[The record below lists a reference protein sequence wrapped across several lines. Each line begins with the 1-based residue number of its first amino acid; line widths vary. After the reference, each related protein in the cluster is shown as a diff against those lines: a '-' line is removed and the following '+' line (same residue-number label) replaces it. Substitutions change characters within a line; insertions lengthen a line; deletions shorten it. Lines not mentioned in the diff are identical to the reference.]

1 MRAGLERSR
10 RAIGLCGDG
19 SESIAAMAIFK
30 RPTLKTQPRKKRD
43 IPQGLFQKCPGC
55 NEVVSEIEL
64 NENLRVCPRCDY
76 HFALSA
82 KERITNLLDAQT
94 FVEMDADLKS
104 VDTLRFQG
112 MASYKDR
119 LKNYQER
126 TGLTDAVISGH
137 GMIDGY
143 KVAIAVMDF
152 GFLAATM
159 GSVVGERITRTIEY
173 GTAERCAVI
182 IVAASG
188 GARMYEGMLSLM
200 QMAKTSGALARHA
213 EAKLPYIS
221 VLTNPTTAGVMASFA
236 SLGDV
241 ILAEPRSMIGFAG
254 PRVIRE
260 TTHQDLPER
269 FQTAEFL
276 QEHGLI
282 DMIVHRKK
290 LGEEISRLLSY
301 LAITP

>member
-1 MRAGLERSR
+1 MRPGLETERRRLGLRRDGRSG
-10 RAIGLCGDG
+10 I
-19 SESIAAMAIFK
+19 IAMAIFK
-30 RPTLKTQPRKKRD
+30 KPTLKTASRKKRD

-55 NEVVSEIEL
+55 DEVVSEIEL

-76 HFALSA
+76 HFAVSA
-82 KERITNLLDAQT
+82 KERIDNLVDSQS
-94 FVEMDADLKS
+94 FVEMDADLRS
-104 VDTLRFQG
+104 IDTLRFQG

-119 LKNYQER
+119 LKSYQER

-137 GMIDGY
+137 GMLDGY
-143 KVAIAVMDF
+143 KIALAVMDF

-159 GSVVGERITRTIEY
+159 GSVVGERITRAIEY
-173 GTAERCAVI
+173 GTDNHAGVI

-213 EAKLPYIS
+213 DARLPYIS

-241 ILAEPRSMIGFAG
+241 IVAEPKSMIGFAG
-254 PRVIRE
+254 PRVIKE
-260 TTHQDLPER
+260 TTHQDLPKG

-276 QEHGLI
+276 EEHGLI

-290 LGEEISRLLSY
+290 MRETISRLLGYFSSVS
-301 LAITP
+301 

>member
-1 MRAGLERSR
+1 
-10 RAIGLCGDG
+10 
-19 SESIAAMAIFK
+19 MAIFK
-30 RPTLKTQPRKKRD
+30 KPPPGGGGPKKRD
-43 IPQGLFQKCPGC
+43 IPHGFFQKCPSCG
-55 NEVVSEIEL
+55 NVVNEIEL
-64 NENLRVCPRCDY
+64 AQNQRVCPHCDH
-76 HFALSA
+76 HFPQSA
-82 KERITNLLDAQT
+82 RERLDALMDKET
-94 FVEMDADLKS
+94 FVETDADLKS

-119 LKNYQER
+119 LKNYQQR
-126 TGLTDAVISGH
+126 TGLIDAVISGH

-173 GTAERCAVI
+173 GTREGAAVVI
-182 IVAASG
+182 ISASG

-213 EAKLPYIS
+213 GQRLPYIS

-241 ILAEPRSMIGFAG
+241 IIAEPKSMIGFAG
-254 PRVIRE
+254 PRVIKE
-260 TTHQDLPER
+260 TTHQDLPKE

-276 QEHGLI
+276 QDHGLI
-282 DMIVHRKK
+282 DMIVHRRH
-290 LGEEISRLLSY
+290 LREQISRLLSY
-301 LAITP
+301 FSIVP

>member
-1 MRAGLERSR
+1 
-10 RAIGLCGDG
+10 
-19 SESIAAMAIFK
+19 MAIFK
-30 RPTLKTQPRKKRD
+30 RPALKAESRKKRD

-55 NEVVSEIEL
+55 GEVVHEIEL
-64 NENLRVCPRCDY
+64 TQNLRVCPKCDH

-82 KERITNLLDAQT
+82 KERLENLLDPES

-104 VDTLRFQG
+104 IDTLRFQG

-119 LKNYQER
+119 LKSYQER
-126 TGLTDAVISGH
+126 TGLVDAVISGY
-137 GMIDGY
+137 GILDGY

-173 GTAERCAVI
+173 ATAERSAAI
-182 IVAASG
+182 IVSASG

-213 EAKLPYIS
+213 EQRLPYIS

-241 ILAEPRSMIGFAG
+241 IIAEPKSMIGFAG
-254 PRVIRE
+254 PRVIKE
-260 TTHQDLPER
+260 TTHQDLPKG

-276 QEHGLI
+276 EEHGLI
-282 DMIVHRKK
+282 DMIVHRKRMR
-290 LGEEISRLLSY
+290 EQISQLLTYFSFGQ
-301 LAITP
+301 

>member
-1 MRAGLERSR
+1 MQQPRLEP
-10 RAIGLCGDG
+10 DD
-19 SESIAAMAIFK
+19 MAIFK
-30 RPTLKTQPRKKRD
+30 RPPTGGGGGRKRRGD

-55 NEVVSEIEL
+55 KEVVHEIEL
-64 NENLRVCPRCDY
+64 AQNQRVCPRCEY
-76 HFALSA
+76 HFSQSA
-82 KERITNLLDAQT
+82 KERIENLLDEGT
-94 FVEMDADLKS
+94 FVERDGNLRS
-104 VDTLRFQG
+104 VDTLQFQG

-119 LKNYQER
+119 LKKYQDA
-126 TGLTDAVISGH
+126 TGLTDAVLSGY
-137 GMIDGY
+137 GMIEGF

-152 GFLAATM
+152 SFLAATM

-173 GTAERCAVI
+173 GTENRCAVI
-182 IVAASG
+182 IVSASG

-213 EAKLPYIS
+213 CERLPYIS

-241 ILAEPRSMIGFAG
+241 ILAEPKSMIGFAG
-254 PRVIRE
+254 PRVIKE

-276 QEHGLI
+276 EEHGLI
-282 DMIVHRKK
+282 DLIVHRKK
-290 LGEEISRLLSY
+290 IRSQIAEFLTYFSNSQ
-301 LAITP
+301 

>member
-1 MRAGLERSR
+1 
-10 RAIGLCGDG
+10 
-19 SESIAAMAIFK
+19 MAIFK
-30 RPTLKTQPRKKRD
+30 KPTLKTSQRKKRDD

-55 NEVVSEIEL
+55 DEVVSEIEL
-64 NENLRVCPRCDY
+64 TENLRVCPRCDY

-82 KERITNLLDAQT
+82 KDRIGNLLDSQT
-94 FVEMDADLKS
+94 FVETDADLKS
-104 VDTLRFQG
+104 IDTLRFQG

-119 LKNYQER
+119 LKSYQER

-137 GMIDGY
+137 GMLEGY
-143 KVAIAVMDF
+143 KVALAVMDF

-173 GTAERCAVI
+173 GTDERAAVV

-213 EAKLPYIS
+213 DARLPYIS
-221 VLTNPTTAGVMASFA
+221 VLTNPTTARVMASFA

-241 ILAEPRSMIGFAG
+241 IIAEPKSMIGFAG
-254 PRVIRE
+254 PRVIKE
-260 TTHQDLPER
+260 TTHQDLPKG

-276 QEHGLI
+276 EEHGLI

-290 LGEEISRLLSY
+290 MRETISHLLGYFSSVS
-301 LAITP
+301 

>member
-1 MRAGLERSR
+1 M
-10 RAIGLCGDG
+10 IH
-19 SESIAAMAIFK
+19 
-30 RPTLKTQPRKKRD
+30 
-43 IPQGLFQKCPGC
+43 
-55 NEVVSEIEL
+55 EIEL
-64 NENLRVCPRCDY
+64 AENQRVCPRCDY
-76 HFALSA
+76 HFAQSA
-82 KERITNLLDAQT
+82 RERLENLLDPDS
-94 FVEMDADLKS
+94 FMEMDGDLKS

-112 MASYKDR
+112 MATYKDR
-119 LKNYQER
+119 LKKYQET
-126 TGLTDAVISGH
+126 TGLLDAVITGY
-137 GMIDGY
+137 GMLDGY

-173 GTAERCAVI
+173 GTAERCALI

-188 GARMYEGMLSLM
+188 GARLYEGMLSLM

-213 EAKLPYIS
+213 EQQLPYIS

-241 ILAEPRSMIGFAG
+241 IIAEPKSMIGFAG
-254 PRVIRE
+254 PRVIKE

-290 LGEEISRLLSY
+290 MREQLGQLLSY
-301 LAITP
+301 FAVAP